1 MRENVVYDK
10 AVDFSVRIV
19 NLYKFLVDSKSEYV
33 MSKQLLRSGT
43 SIGANIS
50 ESVSAESSS
59 DFIHKLEISQKEAEE
74 TLYWLLLLFS
84 WIFYVSFNQ
93 LNGQLFSFMN
103 VLNYDNKIY
112 SISSI
117 NDIQQI
123 VLALT
128 QLIYSI
134 VLLVL
139 NQYPWYFIPI
149 SNITSTIFLLHFL
162 YNLCL

>member
-59 DFIHKLEISQKEAEE
+59 DFIHKLAISQKEAEE
-74 TLYWLLLLFS
+74 TLYKEL
-84 WIFYVSFNQ
+84 YCVSVRY
-93 LNGQLFSFMN
+93 S
-103 VLNYDNKIY
+103 VLNN
-112 SISSI
+112 
-117 NDIQQI
+117 NN
-123 VLALT
+123 
-128 QLIYSI
+128 
-134 VLLVL
+134 
-139 NQYPWYFIPI
+139 NQYNVSSASF
-149 SNITSTIFLLHFL
+149 
-162 YNLCL
+162 